1 MQTDGQA
8 HPPWCFDSCKPWCQ
22 TWKTTRRAT
31 ILDSK
36 EFNHPPPPRASGWRW
51 RARMPTLGCFEAVLQ
66 WSCGQ
71 HLVYVFLFRVCSRAR
86 ASDSKREE
94 RPPYGQTS
102 EHRFSRIVVQIRGR
116 TVSDDPFS
124 LSYATVHRQKKLL
137 GIDFG
142 WRWRACMP
150 ALLWSD
156 AVLQWSWSTS
166 GPSVPKVCG
175 FACAHALQ
183 IVNMKKDPVWAN
195 KQTPF

>member
-1 MQTDGQA
+1 
-8 HPPWCFDSCKPWCQ
+8 
-22 TWKTTRRAT
+22 
-31 ILDSK
+31 
-36 EFNHPPPPRASGWRW
+36 
-51 RARMPTLGCFEAVLQ
+51 MPTLVCLEAVLQ

-183 IVNMKKDPVWAN
+183 IVNMKKDPRMGKQAN
-195 KQTPF
+195 TVLAAYLYKSVGVPCQATLFKKVTLRETGQKAS